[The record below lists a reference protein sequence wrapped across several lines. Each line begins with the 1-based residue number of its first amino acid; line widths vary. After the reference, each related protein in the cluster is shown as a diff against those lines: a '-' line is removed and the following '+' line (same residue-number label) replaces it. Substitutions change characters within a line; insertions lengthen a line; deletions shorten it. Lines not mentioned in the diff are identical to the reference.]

1 MDTARDR
8 QCGHAIQ
15 VDIQPDEPRP
25 RSRAKGGAHPKAQE
39 ERPGSKAEA
48 RATEKKKIAARRQ
61 ELLVGLGEDDKR
73 EMTSFMG
80 LVNAQTRKTLQ
91 EVVRTISKSGQDP
104 RMLKKKAL
112 IHALARLD
120 IDRSILFLETMLSLG
135 QDAMLQL
142 LWLYERYN
150 VANAG
155 GGMTKCAKDHFG
167 QDMGVNK
174 VDELFDMSQ
183 EGKKVLLL
191 QLADWNPVRKVKVMK
206 AWEASDP
213 AMTADFLLELIQE
226 EQARGEGPDG
236 LWQCSL
242 CPVKRNVEV
251 EARMKRGE
259 HRRKD
264 RTIDAGS
271 LYDYRVKGSGGGS
284 DTYSFAHESLF
295 EFKQQRHQ
303 HLQQDESPWET
314 GGTAG
319 GAGAANGTKPQGGAQ
334 KTRYLEERARTA
346 SGAGD
351 LASSPAKECLDR
363 SGQREQQL
371 QFVVTYAGV
380 GFDPRRVCA
389 GCTEELR
396 AATIS
401 SGHDLELWHTVDH
414 ERRALLTGQRRADV
428 LKARWAERERKD
440 RQVSELLRLI
450 SEANLDAC
458 SRHSLEDRAKAAQNL
473 QAAEVRRML
482 DLKLSYAAAVKSGA
496 CKDEGLKTLNE
507 REATAW
513 AAKLR
518 LKAALNMDRHYASLE
533 PGGLPASLRR
543 RNPTSSQPSDFL
555 DDGTPATPQGA
566 MQTFGRACPPED
578 NESGAIRLWKR
589 GAKETEEVL
598 DLRRDVREWQS
609 SCGRRGRFSYLCER
623 WVGVASD
630 IEEKQRQ
637 KRMIEAAEREKRMK
651 ERQAAKLLRKRQLA
665 ELRANAGSR
674 ATGEERRK
682 VERDKEAEERKRL
695 EGEELEGMS
704 REEAAQLAGGDRY
717 WGLIR
722 ELQRLRVIEEERR
735 RAWEVRIRA
744 TKEKMVAVRCIS
756 ELSDFTHATPP
767 IDPELQQQIDRLLE
781 I

>member
-1 MDTARDR
+1 
-8 QCGHAIQ
+8 
-15 VDIQPDEPRP
+15 
-25 RSRAKGGAHPKAQE
+25 
-39 ERPGSKAEA
+39 
-48 RATEKKKIAARRQ
+48 
-61 ELLVGLGEDDKR
+61 
-73 EMTSFMG
+73 MTSFMG

-91 EVVRTISKSGQDP
+91 GVVRTISKSGQDP

-112 IHALARLD
+112 VHALARLD
-120 IDRSILFLETMLSLG
+120 IDRSIFFLETMLSLG

-155 GGMTKCAKDHFG
+155 GGMTKCAMDHFG
-167 QDMGVNK
+167 RDMGVNK

-183 EGKKVLLL
+183 EDKMALLL

-206 AWEASDP
+206 AWEATDP
-213 AMTADFLLELIQE
+213 AMTADFLLELIRE
-226 EQARGEGPDG
+226 EQARGEGPDS

-271 LYDYRVKGSGGGS
+271 LYDYRAKGSGGGP
-284 DTYSFAHESLF
+284 DTYSSAHESLF
-295 EFKQQRHQ
+295 EFKQQRH
-303 HLQQDESPWET
+303 LQQDERPRET
-314 GGTAG
+314 GGTGG
-319 GAGAANGTKPQGGAQ
+319 GASAAKGTKPQGGAQ
-334 KTRYLEERARTA
+334 KTRYLEERAGTGIGGR
-346 SGAGD
+346 AGD
-351 LASSPAKECLDR
+351 LISSPVNECLGR
-363 SGQREQQL
+363 SGQRQEQL
-371 QFVVTYAGV
+371 QFEVTYAGV
-380 GFDPRRVCA
+380 DFDPRRVCA

-396 AATIS
+396 AAIVS

-428 LKARWAERERKD
+428 LKAQWAERERKD
-440 RQVSELLRLI
+440 RQVSELLHLI
-450 SEANLDAC
+450 SEANLDAF

-482 DLKLSYAAAVKSGA
+482 DLKLSHAAAVKRGA
-496 CKDEGLKTLNE
+496 CKDEGLKHLNE

-589 GAKETEEVL
+589 GKFYGTEVL

-609 SCGRRGRFSYLCER
+609 SCGRRARFSYLCER

-637 KRMIEAAEREKRMK
+637 KRMIEAAEREKRMN
-651 ERQAAKLLRKRQLA
+651 ERQAAKLLRKLQLA

-674 ATGEERRK
+674 ATGDERRK

-695 EGEELEGMS
+695 EGEELERMS

>member
-1 MDTARDR
+1 MSQQD
-8 QCGHAIQ
+8 
-15 VDIQPDEPRP
+15 
-25 RSRAKGGAHPKAQE
+25 
-39 ERPGSKAEA
+39 
-48 RATEKKKIAARRQ
+48 KKI
-61 ELLVGLGEDDKR
+61 
-73 EMTSFMG
+73 
-80 LVNAQTRKTLQ
+80 
-91 EVVRTISKSGQDP
+91 
-104 RMLKKKAL
+104 
-112 IHALARLD
+112 
-120 IDRSILFLETMLSLG
+120 
-135 QDAMLQL
+135 
-142 LWLYERYN
+142 
-150 VANAG
+150 
-155 GGMTKCAKDHFG
+155 
-167 QDMGVNK
+167 
-174 VDELFDMSQ
+174 
-183 EGKKVLLL
+183 LLL

-206 AWEASDP
+206 AWEATDP
-213 AMTADFLLELIQE
+213 AMTAGFLLELIRE
-226 EQARGEGPDG
+226 EQARGEGPDS

-271 LYDYRVKGSGGGS
+271 LYDYRVKGSGGGP
-284 DTYSFAHESLF
+284 DTYSSAHESLF

-319 GAGAANGTKPQGGAQ
+319 GAGAAEGTKPLGGAQ
-334 KTRYLEERARTA
+334 KTRYVEDRAGTA

-363 SGQREQQL
+363 S
-371 QFVVTYAGV
+371 AI
-380 GFDPRRVCA
+380 
-389 GCTEELR
+389 
-396 AATIS
+396 IS

-450 SEANLDAC
+450 SEANLDAF
-458 SRHSLEDRAKAAQNL
+458 SRHSLEDRAMAAQNL
-473 QAAEVRRML
+473 QVVDVRRML
-482 DLKLSYAAAVKSGA
+482 DLKLSHSAAVNSGA
-496 CKDEGLKTLNE
+496 CKDEGLKRLNE

-513 AAKLR
+513 AAKLK

-609 SCGRRGRFSYLCER
+609 SCGRRARFSDLCER

-637 KRMIEAAEREKRMK
+637 KRMIEAAEREKRMR

-695 EGEELEGMS
+695 EGEELERMS